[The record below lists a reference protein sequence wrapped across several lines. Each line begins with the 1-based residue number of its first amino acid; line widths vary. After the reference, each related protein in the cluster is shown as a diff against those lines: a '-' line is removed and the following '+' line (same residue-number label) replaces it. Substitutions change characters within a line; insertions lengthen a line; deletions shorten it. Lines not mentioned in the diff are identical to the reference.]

1 MQHNWLTYTIDNWNL
16 KSGHIQLNS
25 YREDGTIA
33 NTYPVIYQTNPEID
47 EVIEETKETKSGQW
61 VNDEN
66 DQPKWEV
73 TTKEETIQV
82 PTGKKIPNPN
92 YRNPQSIKDLEE
104 ICLENWFT
112 K

>member
-1 MQHNWLTYTIDNWNL
+1 MQHNNLTYTIDNWNI
-16 KSGHIQLNS
+16 KAGHIQLNVFRADWS
-25 YREDGTIA
+25 M

-47 EVIEETKETKSGQW
+47 EVIEEIKENKSGQW

-66 DQPKWEV
+66 DQPKREV

-92 YRNPQSIKDLEE
+92 YRNPQSIEDLEA
-104 ICLENWFT
+104 ICIEQWFT

>member
-1 MQHNWLTYTIDNWNL
+1 MQHNNLTYVIDNWNI

-33 NTYPVIYQTNPEID
+33 NTYPVTYQTNPEID
-47 EVIEETKETKSGQW
+47 EVVEEIKETRSGKW

-73 TTKEETIQV
+73 TINEEVIKV
-82 PTGKKIPNPN
+82 PTGNKIPNPL
-92 YRNPQSIKDLEE
+92 YRNPQSIEDLEA

>member
-1 MQHNWLTYTIDNWNL
+1 MQHNNLTYTIDNWNI

-33 NTYPVIYQTNPEID
+33 NTYPVVYSTIPEID
-47 EVIEETKETKSGQW
+47 EVIEEIKETKSGQW

-73 TTKEETIQV
+73 TTKEEYIQV

-92 YRNPQSIKDLEE
+92 YRNPQSIEDLEA
-104 ICLENWFT
+104 ICLEN
-112 K
+112 